1 MVGEGILMKVCR
13 KKPKQRAFF
22 LFNDILVYGRVVI
35 SGRKVKENQLNFLS
49 IKSSFKSIKYSQQKI
64 IPLREIKIGD
74 CIDTAGRDFN
84 R

>member
-35 SGRKVKENQLNFLS
+35 SGRKVKEKQNFVDKIFLLFNQ
-49 IKSSFKSIKYSQQKI
+49 YSQQKI
-64 IPLREIKIGD
+64 IPLSEIKIGES
-74 CIDTAGRDFN
+74 IDSAGKNFN
-84 R
+84 E